1 MYKEVTLAE
10 FEKGLEDEHSQ
21 EVNRQIQKNKKEL
34 PMKKVVARKMGL
46 TTKELNKKYFKKNK
60 EEK

>member
-1 MYKEVTLAE
+1 MSTLR
-10 FEKGLEDEHSQ
+10 KL
-21 EVNRQIQKNKKEL
+21 NRQIQKNKKEL

-46 TTKELNKKYFKKNK
+46 TTKELKYFKKNK

>member
-1 MYKEVTLAE
+1 MSTLR
-10 FEKGLEDEHSQ
+10 KL
-21 EVNRQIQKNKKEL
+21 NRQIQKNKKEL
-34 PMKKVVARKMGL
+34 TMKKVVARKMGL

>member
-1 MYKEVTLAE
+1 MSTHRKY
-10 FEKGLEDEHSQ
+10 
-21 EVNRQIQKNKKEL
+21 NRQIQKKNKEL